1 MKTSLATNA
10 TLSSLG
16 AHLFGAEGVVSN
28 RKVFGLLV
36 RSAGLG
42 QFGEV
47 NGWPIAMSR
56 RRFKLGKGEANTD
69 TESIPGDK
77 CEDANVGECCMM

>member
-1 MKTSLATNA
+1 
-10 TLSSLG
+10 
-16 AHLFGAEGVVSN
+16 LFGAAVLSN

-42 QFGEV
+42 KFGEI
-47 NGWPIAMSR
+47 NGWPIAMAR
-56 RRFKLGKGEANTD
+56 RRFKCGKGEVATD

-77 CEDANVGECCMM
+77 FEEDANLGECCIM